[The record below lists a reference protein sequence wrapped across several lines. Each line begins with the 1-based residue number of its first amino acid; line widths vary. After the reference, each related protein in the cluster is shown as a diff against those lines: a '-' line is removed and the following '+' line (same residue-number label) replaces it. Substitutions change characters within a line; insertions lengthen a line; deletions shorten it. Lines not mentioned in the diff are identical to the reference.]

1 MKPDLPSS
9 TVGLAVLISAC
20 VVAVSLALLLL
31 VLLHRRK
38 WFVKNGCGKWCRW
51 CCCNGKC
58 CKLLAASQLPPDQV
72 REFLNME
79 DLLLEVD
86 DGGTPA
92 RLATTS
98 TTTGGNNADDNH
110 HDDEGWTVD
119 TLVPNILKSR
129 SVKRRDSRGDLLT
142 PLL

>member
-9 TVGLAVLISAC
+9 TTSLAVVISGS
-20 VVAVSLALLLL
+20 VVAVSLGIFIL
-31 VLLHRRK
+31 VTLHRKRK
-38 WFVKNGCGKWCRW
+38 LFWKACSKCCSRTRCW
-51 CCCNGKC
+51 CCNKGSTT
-58 CKLLAASQLPPDQV
+58 LGPDQV

-86 DGGTPA
+86 DGTTA
-92 RLATTS
+92 RLAS
-98 TTTGGNNADDNH
+98 TDNNNADSTSNNSN
-110 HDDEGWTVD
+110 DEGWTMD

-129 SVKRRDSRGDLLT
+129 SIKRRDSRDDLRT